1 MILEVAARGKKTFA
15 AVMLALLYIETVL
28 PMNALAAVRSG
39 FPVRAIVPVPDK
51 ANKKLMPVVVNNGPH
66 HPAIIQTN
74 SKVLQPQAEGMQ
86 PCSAGLHPKPEDIGG
101 PGQPETQAF
110 TSVNGDNLVDLFSGD
125 FSYKVPLMDVGGYP
139 IALGYNSGISM
150 DQEPS
155 WVGLGW
161 NVNPGTITRNMRGL
175 PDEFNGADSVR
186 KVQYMKETES
196 WGVNLGAGY
205 ELFGTPSDQARPA
218 SDASSI
224 GTLDFGIAFTY
235 NNYRGY
241 GIESSISPGLNA
253 GSKTFPG
260 LSGGLSLT
268 NSSTDGLT
276 SGVSLFYQQGVKE
289 ASQTNTGAAATA
301 SVSGSYNTRA
311 GLKDLQFSVGD
322 RLYRTTGKNNPTK
335 GTSGAFQSS
344 ISFAR
349 QAYTP
354 QITFPYTSTAFSF
367 TAKVGSV
374 AISYHPYIRAA
385 YNHAK
390 QEIAGA
396 DTALILPAFGY
407 LNYQNANGKPSSL
420 LDYNI
425 EKEMPYREK
434 PAIPTIGIPAYTYDV
449 FAISGEGT
457 GGMFRA
463 YRGDIGYVY
472 DHQMKTKD
480 GSISG
485 SIDLGFGQTFHWGAD
500 FNLTRAT
507 SENGPWTALNAM
519 AAVAPFKNSN
529 GLYEASYFR
538 NPGETTVNDK
548 SWQNALGGDDV
559 VVTRLYQSS
568 KSDPDIYA
576 KNLLDK
582 YRNDSLKE
590 TVTVTSRTSSR
601 AVRDKRTQVISYL
614 TAEEASTAGLSK
626 YIDNY
631 GENKFPLQSCDMTYP
646 SDLDSQGLRGDYY
659 SGQGFERFL
668 FSKTDK
674 IVNYGSTIEFQA
686 SEPTGAPKVNTN
698 FSVRWTGRLKTDVTG
713 RYVFSTRTD
722 DGIRLY
728 LNDSLIIKNWTGKP
742 ADNEDTAV
750 VNLVAGENYK
760 LVMEYFQKKEK
771 AIAKLQWRFAGQAT
785 QAIPT
790 PNLYLESTKTA
801 FPTSD
806 GAIVREKRV
815 NTFRKKNHISE
826 IDVLNADGRRYIY
839 GVPVYNFLQKD
850 VTFSVDANKG
860 DKASGLVGYVP
871 DVDNAV
877 GNQNGNDN
885 YFSKEEM
892 PAYPHS
898 FLLSAILSAD
908 YVDLTGDGI
917 TPDDP
922 GDAIRF
928 NYTKIA
934 DKNKPEKWRIPYN
947 NKANYNQG
955 LQTDNRDDKGSYLYG
970 EKELWYLNS
979 IESKNM
985 MAIFWVSNREDLPGM
1000 DENGNAQA
1008 VGQHKRLDSIKLYSK
1023 SDYLSYG
1030 NNALAIKTVHFRYSY
1045 SLCKGVNPNN
1055 ADGKLTLDSLW
1066 FTYNGNQRKDKNAY
1080 VFKYN
1085 SNNPAY
1091 QTNYYDRWGN
1101 YKNPSQN
1108 PGALNNAEYPYALQD
1123 STQAAT
1129 NAAAW
1134 TLDQIRLPSGA
1145 TMKVDYESDD
1155 YAFVQN
1161 RRASQLF
1168 RIAGFSAGIPGS
1180 QSSLKNE
1187 LYSLTN
1193 EPTYVGI
1200 NVPKPVSSNQELY
1213 SRYLEGMDTLF
1224 FKVFVKMPTDK
1235 FGNGSE
1241 YVNCYATIEPGNYGY
1256 YNNGFSIWL
1265 KLQTVN
1271 KAGEVVSGGYNPV
1284 AKAAMQFLRLNLPSK
1299 AYPGS
1304 QTGDNL
1310 TPLDGAKMLLSQVTN
1325 LTEMLTGF
1333 DTDARIKGWAKSFDT
1348 SRSFIRL
1355 ANPYLKKYG
1364 GGLRVK
1370 RVSIFD
1376 NWNAMTKQKEAVYG
1390 QEYIYTTTRSVRGV
1404 GDSVTIS
1411 SGVASWEPTIGS
1423 EENPWRLPIQ
1433 YKEQAAV
1440 LAPVSSGYVERP
1452 LGESFFPAPS
1462 IGYSKVRV
1470 RSINTKNKRSANGY
1484 AETRFYTSYDFPT
1497 LTDKTPIGDNK
1508 KRFKP
1513 ALANLLKIDAKHYM
1527 GVSQGFKVELND
1539 MNGKI
1544 KSQAVYGEADPDH
1557 EISYTENYYHVDDQ
1571 SATFKHLNNT
1581 VKVINDTGFIDASA
1595 SVGKDVE
1602 LMMSMRQQRSVT
1614 NAYNL
1619 NINSDG
1625 WLVGSFFAIIPSL
1638 LNIAQREETIFRVLG
1653 TTKIVNRHGLLD
1665 SVVVKDKGSRV
1676 VSRNLVYD
1684 GETGDVVLTSSQN
1697 EFNDPIYHFSV
1708 PAGWAYDGMSGAYK
1722 NIGATADNVTIR
1734 EGKIVSGLPD
1744 TTIVKYFAAGDEI
1757 LVYTRQKTGGTDCD
1771 PEIATWPALS
1781 RLYAV
1786 DANAIS
1792 GGTPDLYFVTKDGA
1806 PFTGNKVTM
1815 KVTRSG
1821 RRNIAAVAGEMTML
1835 NNPIVGD
1842 TALVINANSGV
1853 LNATATEFSQF
1864 WKVADKKKKD
1874 SVTSCITQSYALYS
1888 KDSCGV
1894 HVYGNDSTGAWYKA
1908 QCATDRV
1915 SNYVYYHIDRDM
1927 YSSTVSQQAANDSAK
1942 KALDSLGP
1950 VYASRFS
1957 PCLYPN
1963 KAISRNYVRNNCPS
1977 GTVPDTTTYT
1987 VAYDTYRE
1995 TTQAQADADAA
2006 ADTAANGQAYAN
2018 AHGNCLTCNFF
2029 VNKKPDSED
2038 MPSFQMIAKNN
2049 QTGVSYTLGG
2059 GEQVTQFPICK
2070 AIPEGSYTVYMSAM
2084 EKCYAFTKD
2093 SVQHTL
2099 TSGTTDSSFT
2109 TTAPINIAVSRNGR
2123 IYNNAFPLYATKQGC
2138 DSGYVG
2144 STFSKQ
2150 IAANLAYS
2158 YVSQSD
2164 AQDKAGA
2171 SSLSALQATANAQ
2184 GVCLDATHLVV
2195 RVPTGKNSTAIEITY
2210 STEGGTATTKQLF
2223 TKSDAQYSVS
2233 LSPAMWTI
2241 TLKTQ
2246 GTDQTATVSINGG
2259 TAETFTYTKTWHV
2272 NGPPLTIDVW
2282 KQ

>member
-1 MILEVAARGKKTFA
+1 MMLEIAARGKKTFA

-28 PMNALAAVRSG
+28 PMNVLAAVRIAY
-39 FPVRAIVPVPDK
+39 PVRAIVPVPDK
-51 ANKKLMPVVVNNGPH
+51 ANKTLMPVAVNNAPL
-66 HPAIIQTN
+66 HPVIIRTN
-74 SKVLQPQAEGMQ
+74 SKVLHPQAEDMQ
-86 PCSAGLHPKPEDIGG
+86 PRSKGLQPKPEDIGG

-125 FSYKVPLMDVGGYP
+125 FSYKIPLMDVGGYP

-175 PDEFNGADSVR
+175 PDEFNGADSIR
-186 KVQYMKETES
+186 KVQYMKPAES

-205 ELFGTPSDQARPA
+205 ELFGTPSDKARSA
-218 SDASSI
+218 SDSSSF

-235 NNYRGY
+235 NNYKGY

-276 SGVSLFYQQGVKE
+276 SGVSLFYRKNVAE
-289 ASQTNTGAAATA
+289 ADENNTGGAATA

-322 RLYRTTGKNNPTK
+322 RLYRTTGKNNPTA
-335 GTSGAFQSS
+335 GSSGAIQSN

-367 TAKVGSV
+367 AAKVGSV

-390 QEIAGA
+390 QEIAAA

-480 GSISG
+480 GSMSG

-500 FNLTRAT
+500 FNLTRAN
-507 SENGPWTALNAM
+507 SENGPWTALNGM

-548 SWQNALGGDDV
+548 SWQNAIGGDDV

-590 TVTVTSRTSSR
+590 TVTVTSRTSGRS
-601 AVRDKRTQVISYL
+601 VRDKRTQVISYL
-614 TAEEASTAGLSK
+614 TAEEAGTAGLSK

-659 SGQGFERFL
+659 SGQGFEKFL

-686 SEPTGAPKVNTN
+686 SEPPGEPKVNTN

-742 ADNEDTAV
+742 ADFEDTAV

-806 GAIVREKRV
+806 GAILREKRV
-815 NTFRKKNHISE
+815 NSYRKKNHISE
-826 IDVLNADGRRYIY
+826 IDVLNPDGRRYIY

-860 DKASGLVGYVP
+860 DKASGLVSYDP
-871 DVDNAV
+871 NVDNTV
-877 GNQNGNDN
+877 SNQNGNDN

-898 FLLSAILSAD
+898 FLLSAILSPD

-934 DKNKPEKWRIPYN
+934 DKNKPDKWRIPYN

-1008 VGQHKRLDSIKLYSK
+1008 VGQHKKLDSIKLYSK

-1030 NNALAIKTVHFRYSY
+1030 NNALAIKTVHFRYNY
-1045 SLCKGVNPNN
+1045 SLCQGVNPNN
-1055 ADGKLTLDSLW
+1055 ANGKLTLDSLW
-1066 FTYNGNQRKDKNAY
+1066 FTYNGNQRKDTSAY

-1101 YKNPSQN
+1101 YKNPSRN

-1123 STQAAT
+1123 STEAAT

-1134 TLDQIRLPSGA
+1134 TLDQIKLPSGA
-1145 TMKVDYESDD
+1145 IMKVDYESDD

-1161 RRASQLF
+1161 RRAAQLF
-1168 RIAGFSAGIPGS
+1168 RIAGFSAGIPSS

-1213 SRYLEGMDTLF
+1213 NRYLEGMDTLF

-1235 FGNGSE
+1235 FGSGSE

-1271 KAGEVVSGGYNPV
+1271 NAGEVVPGGYNPV

-1304 QTGDNL
+1304 QTGDSL
-1310 TPLDGAKMLLSQVTN
+1310 TPLDGARMLLSQVTN

-1348 SRSFIRL
+1348 TRSFIRL

-1370 RVSIFD
+1370 RISILD

-1390 QEYIYTTTRSVRGV
+1390 QEYIYTTTRSIRGV

-1411 SGVASWEPTIGS
+1411 SGVASWEPAIGS

-1452 LGESFFPAPS
+1452 LGESFFPAPAV
-1462 IGYSKVRV
+1462 GYSKVRV

-1484 AETRFYTSYDFPT
+1484 AETRFYTTYDFPT
-1497 LTDKTPIGDNK
+1497 ITDKTPIGDNK

-1513 ALANLLKIDAKHYM
+1513 TLNNLLKIDAKHYM

-1544 KSQAVYGEADPDH
+1544 KSQAVYSETDPDH
-1557 EISYTENYYHVDDQ
+1557 PISYTENYYHVDDQ

-1581 VKVINDTGFIDASA
+1581 VKVINDTGFIDAAA

-1625 WLVGSFFAIIPSL
+1625 WVVGAFFAIIPSL

-1697 EFNDPIYHFSV
+1697 EFNDPVYHFSV

-1722 NIGATADNVTIR
+1722 NIGATADNITIR

-1821 RRNIAAVAGEMTML
+1821 RRNIAAIAGEITML

-1874 SVTSCITQSYALYS
+1874 TVTSCITQSYALYS
-1888 KDSCGV
+1888 KDSCGI

-2029 VNKKPDSED
+2029 VDKKPDSED
-2038 MPSFQMIAKNN
+2038 LPSFAIIAKNVE
-2049 QTGVSYTLGG
+2049 TGVSYSLGG
-2059 GEQVTQFPICK
+2059 SEAITRFPLCK
-2070 AIPEGSYTVYMSAM
+2070 AMPEGTYKLFMSAM
-2084 EKCYAFTKD
+2084 EQCYAFTAD
-2093 SVQHTL
+2093 SAQHTL
-2099 TSGTTDSSFT
+2099 VNAYSDSGFIGHT
-2109 TTAPINIAVSRNGR
+2109 PINVAVSRYPR
-2123 IYNNAFPLYATKQGC
+2123 IYNDAFTLTVGRNNCGA
-2138 DSGYVG
+2138 GYVG
-2144 STFSKQ
+2144 SSVSVN
-2150 IAANLAYS
+2150 IPANIAYS
-2158 YVSQSD
+2158 YISQAEARS
-2164 AQDKAGA
+2164 KASA
-2171 SSLSALQATANAQ
+2171 NYESSLQATANAQ
-2184 GVCLDATHLVV
+2184 GICLDATHLIV
-2195 RVPTGKNSTAIEITY
+2195 RVPTGKNSVPIQLTY
-2210 STEGGTATTKQLF
+2210 STEGGTSTTKPVF
-2223 TKSDAQYSVS
+2223 TLSDATYSVT
-2233 LSPAMWTI
+2233 LSQAMWTI
-2241 TLKTQ
+2241 TILPMNSS
-2246 GTDQTATVSINGG
+2246 ANISINGG
-2259 TAETFTYTKTWHV
+2259 ATQTITGSTTWHIS
-2272 NGPPLTIDVW
+2272 GPPLTIDVW
-2282 KQ
+2282 AP

>member
-1 MILEVAARGKKTFA
+1 MILELAARGKKTFA

-28 PMNALAAVRSG
+28 PMNAVAAARSG
-39 FPVRAIVPVPDK
+39 GPAKAIVPVPGK
-51 ANKKLMPVVVNNGPH
+51 KGAAYREHPNNIQGLSAVGNGFAAN
-66 HPAIIQTN
+66 AIIPVPVKTAPAHRPPPI
-74 SKVLQPQAEGMQ
+74 KMHA
-86 PCSAGLHPKPEDIGG
+86 EDIGG

-125 FSYKVPLMDVGGYP
+125 FSYNIPLMDVGGYP

-175 PDEFNGADSVR
+175 PDEFNGADSIR
-186 KVQYMKETES
+186 KVQNMKATES
-196 WGVNLGAGY
+196 WGVNLGAEF
-205 ELFGTPSDQARPA
+205 ELYGTPSKTRRSATDTGFGSLA
-218 SDASSI
+218 
-224 GTLDFGIAFTY
+224 LGIAFTY
-235 NNYRGY
+235 NNYTGY

-276 SGVSLFYQQGVKE
+276 SGVSFFYQSGYRE
-289 ASQTNTGAAATA
+289 IGQTNTGAALTA
-301 SVSGSYNTRA
+301 SLSGSYNTRA

-322 RLYRTTGKNNPTK
+322 RLYRTAANNHK
-335 GTSGAFQSS
+335 AGGGSGAFQSG

-354 QITFPYTSTAFSF
+354 QITLPYTGIAFSF
-367 TAKVGSV
+367 AAKVGSQLI
-374 AISYHPYIRAA
+374 AYHPYINAA
-385 YNHAK
+385 YHHAK
-390 QEIAGA
+390 QGIASG
-396 DTALILPAFGY
+396 DTELILPAFGY
-407 LNYQNANGKPSSL
+407 LNYQNANGKPGSL

-434 PAIPTIGIPAYTYDV
+434 PEIPTIGIPAYTYDV

-480 GSISG
+480 GSGSG
-485 SIDLGFGQTFHWGAD
+485 SIDLGFGQTFHFGAD
-500 FNLTRAT
+500 LNLTLAS
-507 SENGPWTALNAM
+507 SENGPWKDLNHM
-519 AAVAPFKNSN
+519 ASVAPFKPST
-529 GLYEASYFR
+529 GLFEAAYFR

-548 SWQNALGGDDV
+548 TWQDVLGGDDV

-568 KSDPDIYA
+568 KSDPEIYA
-576 KNLLDK
+576 QNILDR

-590 TVTVTSRTSSR
+590 NVTVTNRNSSRTK
-601 AVRDKRTQVISYL
+601 RDKRTQVISYL

-631 GENKFPLQSCDMTYP
+631 SENKFPLQSCDMSYP

-659 SGQGFERFL
+659 RGQGFNELL
-668 FSKTDK
+668 FTKTDK
-674 IVNYGSTIEFQA
+674 VVNYGSTIEFQS
-686 SEPTGAPKVNTN
+686 SEPAGFDKLNTN

-728 LNDSLIIKNWTGKP
+728 LNDSLLINNWTGKP
-742 ADNEDTAV
+742 ADFEDTAA
-750 VNLVAGENYK
+750 VNLVAGETYPI
-760 LVMEYFQKKEK
+760 VMEYFQKKEK

-790 PNLYLESTKTA
+790 PNLYLESTKTS
-801 FPTSD
+801 FKNSTNT
-806 GAIVREKRV
+806 IEREKRV
-815 NTFRKKNHISE
+815 NSFRKKNHISE
-826 IDVLNADGRRYIY
+826 IDVLNADGRRYVY
-839 GVPVYNFLQKD
+839 GVPVYNLLQKD
-850 VTFSVDANKG
+850 LTFSVDANKG
-860 DKASGLVGYVP
+860 DKATGLVGFVS
-871 DVDNAV
+871 DTDNTIN
-877 GNQNGNDN
+877 NQLGNDH

-898 FLLSAILSAD
+898 WLLSAILSPD

-917 TPDDP
+917 SPDDP

-928 NYTKIA
+928 NYSKMA
-934 DKNKPEKWRIPYN
+934 SKSAPDKWRIPYN
-947 NKANYNQG
+947 KKANYNQG

-985 MAIFWVSNREDLPGM
+985 IAVFWVSSRTDLPGM
-1000 DENGNAQA
+1000 DENGNPQA
-1008 VGQHKRLDSIKLYSK
+1008 IGQHKKLDSIKLYSK
-1023 SDYLSYG
+1023 SDYQKDG
-1030 NNALAIKTVHFRYSY
+1030 NNALAIKTVHFRYNY

-1066 FTYNGNQRKDKNAY
+1066 FTYNGNAPKVKNAY

-1085 SNNPAY
+1085 AKNPAY

-1101 YKNPSQN
+1101 YKDPSQN
-1108 PGALNNAEYPYALQD
+1108 PGGINNAEYPYALQD
-1123 STQAAT
+1123 STLAAQ

-1134 TLDQIRLPSGA
+1134 TLDSIKLPSGA
-1145 TMKVDYESDD
+1145 GMKIDYESDD

-1161 RRASQLF
+1161 KRAAQLF
-1168 RIAGFSAGIPGS
+1168 RIAGFTAGTPGPS
-1180 QSSLKNE
+1180 NLPKNE
-1187 LYSLTN
+1187 LYSLSN
-1193 EPTYVGI
+1193 EPAYVVI
-1200 NVPKPVSSNQELY
+1200 NVPQPVSSNQELY

-1235 FGNGSE
+1235 FGSGSE
-1241 YVNCYATIEPGNYGY
+1241 YVTCYATMDPGFYGY
-1256 YNNGFSIWL
+1256 YNGGSTIWL
-1265 KLQTVN
+1265 KLQTVDKGGN
-1271 KAGEVVSGGYNPV
+1271 VVPGGYNPV
-1284 AKAAMQFLRLNLPSK
+1284 AKAALQFLRMNLPSK

-1325 LTEMLTGF
+1325 VSAMLTGF
-1333 DTDARIKGWAKSFDT
+1333 DTDARIRGWAKSFDT
-1348 SRSFIRL
+1348 TKSFIRL
-1355 ANPYLKKYG
+1355 ANPYYKKYG

-1370 RVSIFD
+1370 RVMVYD
-1376 NWNAMTKQKEAVYG
+1376 NWEKMTKQKQAVYG
-1390 QEYIYTTTRSVRGV
+1390 QEYIYTTTRYVRGV
-1404 GDSVTIS
+1404 GDSMTIS
-1411 SGVASWEPTIGS
+1411 SGVATWEPTIGG
-1423 EENPWRLPIQ
+1423 EENPWHVPLQ
-1433 YKEQAAV
+1433 YKEQVAV
-1440 LAPVSSGYVERP
+1440 LAPVSTGYVEKP
-1452 LGESFFPAPS
+1452 LGEMFYPAPA

-1470 RSINTKNKRSANGY
+1470 RSLNTKNKRSANGY
-1484 AETRFYTSYDFPT
+1484 AETCFYTSYDFPT
-1497 LTDKTPIGDNK
+1497 LTGKTPIGDNK

-1513 ALANLLKIDAKHYM
+1513 TLANLLKIDAKHYM

-1544 KSQAVYGEADPDH
+1544 KSQAVYSESDPNNA
-1557 EISYTENYYHVDDQ
+1557 ISYTENYYHVDDP
-1571 SATFKHLNNT
+1571 SATVKHLNNT
-1581 VKVINDTGFIDASA
+1581 VIVINDAGLIDATA

-1602 LMMSMRQQRSVT
+1602 LMMGMRQQRSVT

-1619 NINSDG
+1619 NYNTDG
-1625 WLVGSFFAIIPSL
+1625 WQVSAFLAMLPSL
-1638 LNIAQREETIFRVLG
+1638 LNIAQREETIFRVVG

-1676 VSRNLVYD
+1676 VNRNLVYD
-1684 GETGDVVLTSSQN
+1684 GETGGVVLSSTQN
-1697 EFNDPIYHFSV
+1697 EFNDPVFNFSV

-1722 NIGATADNVTIR
+1722 NIGATADNITIR
-1734 EGKIVSGLPD
+1734 EGKIIAGLSD
-1744 TTIVKYFAAGDEI
+1744 ASANNYFTAGDEI
-1757 LVYTRQKTGGTDCD
+1757 LAYSHQKTGGTDCD
-1771 PEIATWPALS
+1771 PEVATWAALS
-1781 RLYAV
+1781 RLYVV

-1792 GGTPDLYFVTKDGA
+1792 DGNPNLFFVTKDGA

-1815 KVTRSG
+1815 KITRSG

-1835 NNPIVGD
+1835 NSPLVGD

-1853 LNATATEFSQF
+1853 IHATATEFSQN
-1864 WKVADKKKKD
+1864 WKVADNKKRD
-1874 SVTSCITQSYALYS
+1874 SVKSCITQSYALYS

-1908 QCATDRV
+1908 ACGASARI
-1915 SNYVYYHIDRDM
+1915 SEYVYYHIDRDM

-1950 VYASRFS
+1950 IYASRFS

-1963 KAISRNYVRNNCPS
+1963 KALSRSYTRNNCPS
-1977 GTVPDTTTYT
+1977 GTMPEDITYT
-1987 VAYDTYRE
+1987 VAYGKYRE
-1995 TTQAQADADAA
+1995 VTQEQADAEAA
-2006 ADTAANGQAYAN
+2006 ADTTANGQAFAN
-2018 AHGNCLTCNFF
+2018 ANGQCLTCNFF
-2029 VNKKPDSED
+2029 LDKRPGTDEL
-2038 MPSFQMIAKNN
+2038 PAFEMIAKNTA
-2049 QTGVSYTLGG
+2049 TGVTYGFGG
-2059 GEQVTQFPICK
+2059 VIADFPKCK
-2070 AIPEGSYTVYMSAM
+2070 AIPDGTYKLFMAASNP
-2084 EKCYAFTKD
+2084 CYAFTSD

-2099 TSGTTDSSFT
+2099 ISAYSDSSFVT
-2109 TTAPINIAVSRNGR
+2109 HTPINIAMSMVPR
-2123 IYNNAFPLYATKQGC
+2123 IYNDSFSVMVTKNDCGT
-2138 DSGYVG
+2138 GLTG
-2144 STFSKQ
+2144 STVAVN
-2150 IAANLAYS
+2150 IPANTSYS
-2158 YVSQSD
+2158 YVSQAD
-2164 AQDKAGA
+2164 AKAKA
-2171 SSLSALQATANAQ
+2171 SAYYQSSLQAMANAQ
-2184 GVCLDATHLVV
+2184 GTCLDASHLIV
-2195 RVPTGKNSTAIEITY
+2195 RVPAGKTETPITLTY
-2210 STEGGTATTKQLF
+2210 STLGGTTTTKSVF
-2223 TKSDAQYSVS
+2223 TLGPVTYSATIS
-2233 LSPAMWTI
+2233 QAMWTI
-2241 TLKTQ
+2241 TITPQ
-2246 GTDQTATVSINGG
+2246 SGYAYVSINGG
-2259 TAETFTYTKTWHV
+2259 AAVYFTGSKTWQLS
-2272 NGPPLTIDVW
+2272 GPPITIDVW
-2282 KQ
+2282 K

>member
-86 PCSAGLHPKPEDIGG
+86 PRSAGLHPKPEDIGG

-205 ELFGTPSDQARPA
+205 ELFGTPSDQARSA

-742 ADNEDTAV
+742 ADYEDTAV

-1055 ADGKLTLDSLW
+1055 ANGKLTLDSLW

-1161 RRASQLF
+1161 RRAAQLF
-1168 RIAGFSAGIPGS
+1168 RIAGFSAGIPSS

-1235 FGNGSE
+1235 FGSGSE

-1325 LTEMLTGF
+1325 LTEILTGF

-2123 IYNNAFPLYATKQGC
+2123 IYNDAFTLYASKQGC

-2144 STFSKQ
+2144 STVSKQ